1 MTDLHHP
8 ASQPPPAYDYGYPPI
23 SPPPIRAPRPSR
35 GPWVVSAVA
44 ALIAVGSVAFGV
56 HAQSTAPRGPA
67 TGAPAQVSSPA
78 DDSPGAARERVC
90 GVLER
95 GYPAVVDA
103 IHQTNEFLTAPW
115 SDPAAVRAAN
125 ALVRE
130 TTQLAAELEQ
140 ALSSETP
147 RELKTAM
154 SEYITALR
162 ALGASY
168 RDHASDEQINGVGA
182 LYSHSRHGALQACGM
197 EDK

>member
-8 ASQPPPAYDYGYPPI
+8 ANQPPPAYDYGYPPI
-23 SPPPIRAPRPSR
+23 APAPSLMPRPSR
-35 GPWVVSAVA
+35 GPWLVSAVA

-56 HAQSTAPRGPA
+56 HAQSTAARGPA
-67 TGAPAQVSSPA
+67 AGTPVQVSSPA
-78 DDSPGAARERVC
+78 DDSPGAAQERVC

-95 GYPAVVDA
+95 GYPTVVDA

-125 ALVRE
+125 VLVRE
-130 TTQLAAELEQ
+130 TTQLAGELEQ
-140 ALSSETP
+140 ALSNETP
-147 RELKTAM
+147 RELKTAT
-154 SEYITALR
+154 SEYITGLR

-182 LYSHSRHGALQACGM
+182 LYSHSRHAVLQACGM
-197 EDK
+197 EEK